1 MGCPLTASLV
11 TSDTFTVTNA
21 QNPKVREK
29 LAKQSVKESEGK
41 KETLKVKRKKG
52 KKKGDFKW

>member
-11 TSDTFTVTNA
+11 TSDIFTVTNV

-29 LAKQSVKESEGK
+29 LAKQFVKESEGK
-41 KETLKVKRKKG
+41 KETLKIKRKKG
-52 KKKGDFKW
+52 